1 MIEPDKM
8 KGVMLI
14 LVAIIV
20 FSAFTFI
27 LFATELGILLIK
39 LTVLVIVGI
48 IFFIIGWIG
57 VTLTI
62 NNKNSNN

>member
-1 MIEPDKM
+1 MIEPDKI
-8 KGVMLI
+8 KGVILI
-14 LVAIIV
+14 LIAIIV
-20 FSAFTFI
+20 FSSFIFI
-27 LFATELGILLIK
+27 LFATDLGILLVK

-62 NNKNSNN
+62 NNKRTS